1 MVDNQIQ
8 PTYLQK
14 EDYSTASVSFMH
26 WRLAF
31 VFCAFNLMKSNIL
44 VIDKTEDQRTAMM
57 MESASNNLKKWSIPI
72 MYYSSS
78 DAFRKT
84 ENVLNDHTP

>member
-1 MVDNQIQ
+1 MGDNQIQ

-14 EDYSTASVSFMH
+14 EDYGAASVSFMH

-31 VFCAFNLMKSNIL
+31 VFCAFNFLKSNIL
-44 VIDKTEDQRTAMM
+44 VIEETEDQRTAMM
-57 MESASNNLKKWSIPI
+57 TESASNILKKWSIPI
-72 MYYSSS
+72 IYSSF